1 LTDGPDG
8 DAANGH
14 MARRPEPEVMDDAE
28 EARAYAE
35 ADFAEVNRAFV
46 ERLTEL
52 AGQHNVPADARALD
66 LGTGPGDIPLLVAS
80 ALSPWHITAVD
91 ASQAMIGIALE
102 KVFAGPDRRTPL
114 GNAHVKFIVADAKA
128 TGLPAH
134 SFDVVFSNSILH
146 HITETDLFWA
156 EVQRLAKPGAVA
168 FLRDLARPP
177 SRKAAQEIVDRYAP
191 GEPPKLRE
199 EYYRSLLSAH
209 TPDEIRRQLD
219 RAGLGALQVAMASD
233 RHVDVFGR
241 LP

>member
-1 LTDGPDG
+1 MTDGPDG

-46 ERLTEL
+46 VRLTEL
-52 AGQHNVPADARALD
+52 VGDRDRARAID
-66 LGTGPGDIPLLVAS
+66 FGTGPGDIPVRVVR
-80 ALSPWHITAVD
+80 ALPGWHVVAVD
-91 ASQAMIGIALE
+91 ASLAMLE
-102 KVFAGPDRRTPL
+102 FARKAVDEAGL
-114 GNAHVKFIVADAKA
+114 SGSIELVLADAKA

-134 SFDVVFSNSILH
+134 SFDVGFANSILH
-146 HITETDLFWA
+146 HLTETDLFWA
-156 EVQRLAKPGAVA
+156 EVERLAKAGALA

-177 SRKAAQEIVDRYAP
+177 SREAAQEIVDRYAP
-191 GEPPKLRE
+191 GEPAKLRE
-199 EYYRSLLSAH
+199 EYYHSLLSAH